1 LGEEVSAEE
10 WMKCGYVIDLPLS
23 EEGSWLRVAIPD
35 PKTKT
40 FFMDWVFI
48 PYGSFLIR
56 SVALFHSG
64 HYGSLG
70 NTRFHATF
78 SVKNTSVHSNILTY
92 FKKLGEKQPEF
103 AGWKLR
109 WNPNVPEDCRS
120 PDGYSSYHTPRT
132 RNYKIFGTNYFEQVV
147 KPGKTIFSDDILRNL
162 SIYKK
167 IPESTLAEEMK
178 NDGKDVESCSSVSIS
193 SEEAREESEGEV
205 CSQCGQ
211 AIT

>member
-1 LGEEVSAEE
+1 VSAEE

-35 PKTKT
+35 PTTTT

-56 SVALFHSG
+56 SVTLFHSG

-78 SVKNTSVHSNILTY
+78 SLKNTSVHSNILTY
-92 FKKLGEKQPEF
+92 FRDLSDKQPAF

-109 WNPNVPEDCRS
+109 WNPNVPKDCES
-120 PDGYSSYHTPRT
+120 PDGYATYHTPRT
-132 RNYKIFGTNYFEQVV
+132 RNYKIFGTNYYEQVV
-147 KPGKTIFSDDILRNL
+147 KPGKTRFYNDILRNL

-167 IPESTLAEEMK
+167 IPEDTLAEEQQ
-178 NDGKDVESCSSVSIS
+178 NDGADVESCSSVSVS
-193 SEEAREESEGEV
+193 SEESEGAV
-205 CSQCGQ
+205 CRMCGQ
-211 AIT
+211 AVSSAKLG